1 MDTAKKL
8 CKQQYFDQEQIFL
21 AEGSLERRKNIEKGR
36 RIASEPEQEFYIC
49 MVQNMTLILLKLKRS
64 EVEKTPNK

>member
-1 MDTAKKL
+1 M
-8 CKQQYFDQEQIFL
+8 QQRSSASILIKNKIFL

-49 MVQNMTLILLKLKRS
+49 TVQNMTLILLKLKRS
-64 EVEKTPNK
+64 EGEKTPNK

>member
-1 MDTAKKL
+1 M
-8 CKQQYFDQEQIFL
+8 L

-36 RIASEPEQEFYIC
+36 RITSEPEQEFYIC
-49 MVQNMTLILLKLKRS
+49 TVQNMTLILLKLKRS